1 MEFIVPMGTVRIG
14 DRELSN
20 TRISISDKYVFVM
33 GIGPDGTYEER
44 LLEVGSGDAAV
55 LIGSSIDYLRKL
67 LDLLD
72 NLLVEVGREVGV
84 NVMTKHVEI
93 EDAVRYLLARLG
105 VQGEYLRVVGDG
117 WRRILDS
124 ARLGRVGKALVGE
137 DRIYVIYSGNNITL
151 NLVAEPIEG
160 GIVEVVTYTEGKVT
174 GVTKVRVGED
184 VVVKTDIRS
193 PSSLLILSQTKN
205 PEQLGTAISDVA
217 VRVRGHVVDYA
228 NKLLNVMRSYGTI

>member
-1 MEFIVPMGTVRIG
+1 MEFIVPMGTVRVG

-20 TRISISDKYVFVM
+20 TRISISDRYVFVM

-93 EDAVRYLLARLG
+93 EDAVRYLLVRLG
-105 VQGEYLRVVGDG
+105 VQGEYLRIVGDG

-124 ARLGRVGKALVGE
+124 AKLGRVGKALVGE
-137 DRIYVIYSGNNITL
+137 DRIYVIYSGNNIT
-151 NLVAEPIEG
+151 
-160 GIVEVVTYTEGKVT
+160 
-174 GVTKVRVGED
+174 
-184 VVVKTDIRS
+184 
-193 PSSLLILSQTKN
+193 
-205 PEQLGTAISDVA
+205 
-217 VRVRGHVVDYA
+217 
-228 NKLLNVMRSYGTI
+228 